1 MSNNGPL
8 FDHPPCSND
17 TTSREAAEAIAP
29 KAKGLRAMVLLYLK
43 RSPDGSTAQD
53 IEQGLDLSGNTVRPR
68 LRELMQAGRV
78 YDSGETRRL
87 ASGRKAII
95 WRAR

>member
-1 MSNNGPL
+1 MGSL
-8 FDHPPCSND
+8 FGRPPASND
-17 TTSREAAEAIAP
+17 TTSRAAADAIRP
-29 KAKGLRAMVLLYLK
+29 HRESLRDRVLGTIKCLN
-43 RSPDGSTAQD
+43 GATAWD
-53 IEQGLDLSGNTVRPR
+53 IEFGTGLSGNTVRPR
-68 LRELMQAGRV
+68 LRELVQAGRV

>member
-1 MSNNGPL
+1 MARTTWPPASNA
-8 FDHPPCSND
+8 

-29 KAKGLRAMVLLYLK
+29 KVPGLRGAVLRVIKNL
-43 RSPDGSTAQD
+43 DGATCDEVCDAL
-53 IEQGLDLSGNTVRPR
+53 ELNGNTVRPR
-68 LRELMQAGRV
+68 IRELVQAGRV

>member
-1 MSNNGPL
+1 MAR
-8 FDHPPCSND
+8 FTFQKDK
-17 TTSREAAEAIAP
+17 AEYGDGWILRDWAS
-29 KAKGLRAMVLLYLK
+29 KGLRAMVLLYLK

-68 LRELMQAGRV
+68 LRELVQAGRV